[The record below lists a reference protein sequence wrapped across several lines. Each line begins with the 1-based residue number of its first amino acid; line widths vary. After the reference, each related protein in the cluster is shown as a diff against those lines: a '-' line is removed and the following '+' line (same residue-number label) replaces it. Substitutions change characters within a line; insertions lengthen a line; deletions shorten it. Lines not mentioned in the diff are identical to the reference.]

1 MVATTPA
8 YPGIPW
14 GWWGRSPV
22 KHLYPVFIFIFFTP
36 FTFIPSSMYHIISY
50 LLDLNNYNYY
60 IAAYIS
66 AIYLLLF
73 IKFKDTFDYYINYFD
88 DININII
95 IYVITY
101 SMYFYIIG
109 IKFNKEFYISMAI
122 SSIIIDLL
130 LFIYLYINYIYALYI
145 LKTYKISMLIKNV
158 YIYKSLLRSK
168 NIEAKYYEEKDIV
181 CCSHNITNS
190 YIIRYNYDGKENPLI
205 GLFSNKNL
213 KEITTNNDF
222 ANIIINTTIDSISL
236 SILEFIIGNKEK
248 ISIIG
253 IIVGIIKLLFI

>member
-1 MVATTPA
+1 M
-8 YPGIPW
+8 
-14 GWWGRSPV
+14 

-36 FTFIPSSMYHIISY
+36 FTFIPSSIYHIISY

-60 IAAYIS
+60 IVAYVS

-73 IKFKDTFDYYINYFD
+73 IKFKNTFDYYINYFD

-122 SSIIIDLL
+122 SSIIIGLL

-145 LKTYKISMLIKNV
+145 LKTYKISILIKNV

-168 NIEAKYYEEKDIV
+168 NI
-181 CCSHNITNS
+181 
-190 YIIRYNYDGKENPLI
+190 
-205 GLFSNKNL
+205 KN
-213 KEITTNNDF
+213 
-222 ANIIINTTIDSISL
+222 
-236 SILEFIIGNKEK
+236 
-248 ISIIG
+248 
-253 IIVGIIKLLFI
+253 